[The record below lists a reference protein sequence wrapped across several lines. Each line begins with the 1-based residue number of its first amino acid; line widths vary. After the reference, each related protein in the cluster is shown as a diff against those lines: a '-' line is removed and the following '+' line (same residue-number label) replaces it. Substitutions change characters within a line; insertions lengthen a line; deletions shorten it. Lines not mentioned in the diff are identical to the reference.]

1 METIEVLTIR
11 KDKEKLRRIA
21 NLMKT
26 IGHPARLAIIDL
38 LLEKGRL
45 PVKEIHESIEISQS
59 NASQHLKALENL
71 DVLRS
76 EREGKNIFYR
86 IHKMPVKT
94 LLECVNH
101 CDEC

>member
-1 METIEVLTIR
+1 MEKTESPSLR
-11 KDKEKLRRIA
+11 NDKEKLRRIA
-21 NLMKT
+21 SLMKT
-26 IGHPARLAIIDL
+26 IGHPTRLAIIDL

-45 PVKEIHESIEISQS
+45 AVKEIHETVSISQS

-76 EREGKNIFYR
+76 ERDGKNIFYSLHR
-86 IHKMPVKT
+86 MPVKA
-94 LLECVNH
+94 LLQCVND

>member
-1 METIEVLTIR
+1 MEKTDSLTIR

-26 IGHPARLAIIDL
+26 IGHPTRLAIIDL
-38 LLEKGRL
+38 LLEEGKLSVKG
-45 PVKEIHESIEISQS
+45 IHETVNISQS

-76 EREGKNIFYR
+76 EREGKNIFYS
-86 IHKMPVKT
+86 IHKMPVKA
-94 LLECVNH
+94 LLQCVND